1 MKIRPLELVQTS
13 KFNKKTLDIFCKLWF
28 NIYIKLDRP
37 YQRYRP
43 FPVTGGDPG
52 NVSVPP
58 TDKGLKT

>member
-28 NIYIKLDRP
+28 NIYIKLDRH

-43 FPVTGGDPG
+43 LPSNGWGPR
-52 NVSVPP
+52 
-58 TDKGLKT
+58 